1 MPRFLLLFKYFF
13 QLIVFLIRFF
23 LIFPSIV
30 VCMIKLLLP
39 VFLCAALGAIAQP
52 DKVAQALMT
61 TPDVNTTESTTLHG
75 DGVRKTIEAK
85 VISEPA
91 DFTKFWRS
99 YLKENFNVSGKKEG
113 NYLVCGPIVSA
124 QLSVDTVFLYYQISS
139 DADFSKLSV
148 FAIKKGEYIVDSD
161 GAEKQSLVALTEKA
175 MVQFYTQLYDIK
187 IKIQQRYYDRQV
199 KDLARVDKDGARL
212 EKEKASHEQSISKL
226 QNQLSS
232 SRANINKIESDKK
245 EFEINLED
253 EKKESNQI
261 KKEIEQLEQ
270 TLRTK
275 ESEYA
280 ERFPGADITDKKAE
294 KARGDLED
302 RREKIIKQQAKLE
315 KKNERVTAV
324 ENKILQSERKLHD
337 AQSSVERQEAEIT
350 RHKSDLDSLF
360 EKQKAN
366 KTANSEEAD
375 QVSAAKSD
383 LDRLKTAK
391 GGLITL
397 N

>member
-1 MPRFLLLFKYFF
+1 
-13 QLIVFLIRFF
+13 
-23 LIFPSIV
+23 
-30 VCMIKLLLP
+30 MIKLLVP
-39 VFLCAALGAIAQP
+39 IFFCIGAQALAQP

-61 TPDVNTTESTTLHG
+61 TPDLNTFESNTLHR
-75 DGVRKTIEAK
+75 DGVRKTVEAK
-85 VISEPA
+85 VIFETA
-91 DFTKFWRS
+91 DLNKFWRS
-99 YLKENFNVSGKKEG
+99 YLKDNFNVSGKKEG
-113 NYLVCGPIVSA
+113 SYISCGPIVSA
-124 QLSVDTVFLYYQISS
+124 QLSVDTVFLYYAISTE
-139 DADFSKLSV
+139 ADFSKLSV
-148 FAIKKGEYIVDSD
+148 FALKKEEYIIDAH
-161 GAEKQSLVALTEKA
+161 GAEKQSIVAIVEKA
-175 MVQFYTQLYDIK
+175 LVQFYTQLYDQK
-187 IKIQQRYYDRQV
+187 IKDQQRYYDRQV

-226 QNQLSS
+226 QDQLSS
-232 SRANINKIESDKK
+232 SRANINKLESEKK

-270 TLRTK
+270 ALRTK

-294 KARGDLED
+294 KARVDLED

-337 AQSSVERQEAEIT
+337 AQSSLERQEAEIS
-350 RHKSDLDSLF
+350 RHRSELEILYS
-360 EKQKAN
+360 KQQDN
-366 KTANSEEAD
+366 KTANAEEAD
-375 QVSAAKSD
+375 QLSVAKSA
-383 LDRLKTAK
+383 LDRLKAAK

>member
-1 MPRFLLLFKYFF
+1 
-13 QLIVFLIRFF
+13 
-23 LIFPSIV
+23 
-30 VCMIKLLLP
+30 MIKLLLP
-39 VFLCAALGAIAQP
+39 VFLCIAIPVFAQP
-52 DKVAQALMT
+52 DDVAKALMT
-61 TPDVNTTESTTLHG
+61 TPDINTFESTTLHR

-85 VISEPA
+85 VISKT
-91 DFTKFWRS
+91 DDLNKFWRN
-99 YLKENFNVSGKKEG
+99 YLKENFNSSSKKEG
-113 NYLVCGPIVSA
+113 NYISCGPIVSPQISA
-124 QLSVDTVFLYYQISS
+124 DTVFLYYSIST
-139 DADFSKLSV
+139 DADFCKLSV
-148 FAIKKGEYIVDSD
+148 FGIKKAEYIVDAN
-161 GAEKQSLVALTEKA
+161 GAEKQSIVATVEKA
-175 MVQFYTQLYDIK
+175 LVQFYTQLYDKK
-187 IKIQQRYYDRQV
+187 IKDQQRYYDRQV

-226 QNQLSS
+226 QDQLSS
-232 SRANINKIESDKK
+232 SRANINKLESEKK

-294 KARGDLED
+294 KARQDLED
-302 RREKIIKQQAKLE
+302 RREKIIKQQTKLE

-337 AQSSVERQEAEIT
+337 AQSSLERQEAEIS
-350 RHKSDLDSLF
+350 RHKSDLENLF
-360 EKQKAN
+360 DKQQAN
-366 KTANSEEAD
+366 KAANSEEAD